1 MKSDFSWPDGK
12 RFAFTVFDDTD
23 SCTVANVGRVYALL
37 EDLGLRTTKSVWPL
51 AGTKSGKYAGE
62 TCADPIYRSWLL
74 KLQRAGFEIGYHNA
88 TYHTST
94 REQTANALEA
104 FRSIFGHDPR
114 CMANHTGCEESIYW
128 GEHRLTG
135 VHQKLYK
142 IVNSHRNGGY
152 RGHIEGDPMFWG
164 DYCKARIKYVRNFVL
179 RDINTLKLCPW
190 MPYHD
195 HDRPFVNYWFAS
207 SEGGCIQRF
216 NSCIAE
222 ENQDRLEDEGGACV
236 MYAHFASGFEENGR
250 IDSRFNTLIRRLAKK
265 NGWFVPVS
273 TLLDHLLEQR
283 SEQDISSAERRRL
296 ERRWIMQKL
305 RLGRT

>member
-1 MKSDFSWPDGK
+1 MPSDFSWPNGK

-23 SCTVANVGRVYALL
+23 SSTVANVERVYALL
-37 EDLGLRTTKSVWPL
+37 DDLGFRTTKSVWPL
-51 AGTKSGKYAGE
+51 AGTKKGKFAGD
-62 TCADPIYRSWLL
+62 TCANPIYRRWLL
-74 KLQRAGFEIGYHNA
+74 KLQSAGFEIGYHNA

-94 REQTANALEA
+94 REQTASALEA
-104 FRSIFGHDPR
+104 FQRIFGHDPR

-128 GEHRLTG
+128 GEHRVTG
-135 VHQKLYK
+135 LHQTLYK
-142 IVNSHRNGGY
+142 IVSPHRNGGY
-152 RGHIEGDPMFWG
+152 RGHLEGDPMFWG

-179 RDINTLKLCPW
+179 GDINTLKVCPW

-216 NSCIAE
+216 NACIAE
-222 ENQDRLEDEGGACV
+222 EDQDRLEEEGGACV
-236 MYAHFASGFEENGR
+236 MYTHFASGFQEHGGV
-250 IDSRFNTLIRRLAKK
+250 DSRFHTLMRRLAKK

-283 SEQDISSAERRRL
+283 SERNISRAERARL
-296 ERRWIMQKL
+296 ERQWILQKL
-305 RLGRT
+305 RVGRT